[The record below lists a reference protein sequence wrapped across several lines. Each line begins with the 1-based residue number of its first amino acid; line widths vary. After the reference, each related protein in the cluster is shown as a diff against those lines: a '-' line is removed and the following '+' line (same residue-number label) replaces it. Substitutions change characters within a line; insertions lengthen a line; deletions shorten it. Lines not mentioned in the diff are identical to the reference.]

1 MEHEHYIIDSGVRH
15 FEVHGYPLFDKDGNL
30 IQIIE
35 YTLDI
40 TKRKQAEK
48 KLKEIQKN
56 LEIKSKNLVEYNIA
70 LKVLLE
76 HQKNEKNIIYRNILR
91 NINNLVNPYLEKLKK
106 SSLVESQKTLIDIL
120 ESNLSEII
128 KPFSTILMNEQINFS
143 PSEVRVANMIKEG
156 KTAKEIS
163 EIMFIS
169 ENTVKGYYQNIR
181 SKLKIKNKKINL
193 RIYLQSLEKLAKFK
207 KL

>member
-1 MEHEHYIIDSGVRH
+1 MKK
-15 FEVHGYPLFDKDGNL
+15 F
-30 IQIIE
+30 
-35 YTLDI
+35 
-40 TKRKQAEK
+40 RKIWK
-48 KLKEIQKN
+48 SNKKN
-56 LEIKSKNLVEYNIA
+56 LEEYNIA

-76 HQKNEKNIIYRNILR
+76 HQENEKNIIYRNIIG
-91 NINNLVNPYLEKLKK
+91 NIKNLVYPYLEKLKK
-106 SSLVESQKTLIDIL
+106 SSIVGSQKTLIDIL

-143 PSEVRVANMIKEG
+143 PSEVRVANLIKEG

-169 ENTVKGYYQNIR
+169 ENTVKGYYRNIR
-181 SKLKIKNKKINL
+181 SKLIIKNKKINL
-193 RIYLQSLEKLAKFK
+193 RTYLQSLEELAKFK